1 MKTRWILLTVIVL
14 SLILAACGGGGGGS
28 DDPTKPV
35 KTFFDG
41 FVKMDAEK
49 AASAVCK
56 QYRDEFK
63 TGLEGVFELLKSM
76 DKDAKIEITGMKLE
90 VKDKTETEATI
101 TATAGTLKM
110 TMMGQEDV
118 TDLADESA
126 SEPLKVIKEGD
137 SWVICDDSFLEGF
150 SQ

>member
-14 SLILAACGGGGGGS
+14 SLVLAACGGGGGG
-28 DDPTKPV
+28 DDPAKPV
-35 KTFFDG
+35 KDFFDG

-49 AASAVCK
+49 AANAVCK
-56 QYRDEFK
+56 QYREEFK
-63 TGLEGVFELLKSM
+63 TGLAGIFEMLKSL

-90 VKDKTETEATI
+90 VKDKTDTEATI

-110 TMMGQEDV
+110 TMMGQEEV

-137 SWVICDDSFLEGF
+137 SWVICDDAFLAGF